1 MKKPKLKKRYENS
14 KSCETCIFEYS
25 CDWTPAAGRVYCE
38 DWRTDLLGLENDE
51 ERRDTEKIS

>member
-1 MKKPKLKKRYENS
+1 MEKT
-14 KSCETCIFEYS
+14 CETCIFEYS
-25 CDWTPAAGRVYCE
+25 CDWTPAAGCVYCE